1 MSRKLPIF
9 YSAMLLTGVNLLLRL
24 VGTSFQVYLSGRI
37 GAEGIGLLQLVLSV
51 GSMAMVAGMGGIR
64 TATMYLTAEEMGRK
78 RPERT
83 VWVLSG
89 CTAYSITVSAAVAF
103 LVYGFAPWI
112 ADKWIGNTGTIA
124 SIRLFAAFL
133 PVNCLCGVMVG
144 YFTGSNR
151 IGTLAAVEVAEQMCT
166 MVCTVLLLTLWAGH
180 DPERAC
186 QSVVMGSGL
195 GACITLSCLV
205 ILRLR
210 ERQSVSKPIPMA
222 ARLRQTAVPLAL
234 ADNLRTG
241 ISTVE
246 NLMVPKRLA
255 LYTGSL
261 SPLAAFGTVCGMVF
275 PILMF
280 PTVFLFGLTELLI
293 PELARCNAV
302 GSTARIRYL
311 ATRSL
316 RIALLYGTVCACILF
331 LIAKPLCLR
340 LYNSREAGLY
350 LRWFAP
356 LAIMLYCDAVTDAMI
371 KGLGEQKA
379 SVRYNICTNIMDVLL
394 LYLLLP
400 KLGITGYFISF
411 TVTHAINFALSL
423 RRLLKITGL
432 SFGPGLPVLTV
443 CSGVAA
449 AFVAGFAGNPLLSA
463 LSGLLILISLL
474 VLLGIVQKEDIL
486 WVKNLLKVKTR
497 PA

>member
-64 TATMYLTAEEMGRK
+64 TATMYLTAEEIGRK
-78 RPERT
+78 QPQKT

-89 CTAYSITVSAAVAF
+89 CTAYSITVSSSVAF
-103 LVYGFAPWI
+103 LVYLFAPWI
-112 ADKWIGNTGTIA
+112 ADQWIGNSGTVD

-144 YFTGSNR
+144 YFTGANR
-151 IGTLAAVEVAEQMCT
+151 IGTLAAVEIAEQLCT
-166 MVCTVLLLTLWAGH
+166 MVCTILLLSLWAGH
-180 DPERAC
+180 DPERSC
-186 QSVVMGSGL
+186 QSVVLGSGM
-195 GACITLSCLV
+195 GACLTLSCLV

-210 ERQSVSKPIPMA
+210 ERQDFSPRIPMA
-222 ARLRQTAVPLAL
+222 VRLRQTAVPLAL

-255 LYTGSL
+255 LYTGTL

-293 PELARCNAV
+293 PELARCNAT
-302 GSTARIRYL
+302 GSTTRIRYL
-311 ATRSL
+311 AAKSL
-316 RIALLYGTVCACILF
+316 RIALLYGTVCASILF
-331 LIAKPLCLR
+331 LVAKPLCLR
-340 LYNSREAGLY
+340 LYDSPEAGRY

-356 LAIMLYCDAVTDAMI
+356 LAVMLYCDAVTDAMI

-379 SVRYNICTNIMDVLL
+379 SVRYNICTNILDVIL

-411 TVTHAINFALSL
+411 SVTHVINFGLSI

-432 SFGPGLPVLTV
+432 SLDVSVPFLTISAGITATFLAGFISDPVL
-443 CSGVAA
+443 GV
-449 AFVAGFAGNPLLSA
+449 VTQ
-463 LSGLLILISLL
+463 LLILGSLL
-474 VLLGIVQKEDIL
+474 VMLGIVQKEDIL
-486 WVKNLLKVKTR
+486 WVGNLVKAKNR